1 MTCHRPPLRFVAKI
15 RSVLRRNTSNPFAVD
30 VALAACSLE
39 TERLSGLYESLAM
52 RVANLEAGLQTET
65 QQDPTP
71 QMERT
76 KPMALPKLKSESQ
89 PPNHSGFEGGS
100 KTGWFRILRHMLPHN
115 VRRLLFEHDHFE
127 RMQLEVRRLHDQL
140 GRERLRVKGL
150 VDTAQA
156 VLSKDVPEFP
166 KAIFEATATSKIVIV
181 DVGAQD
187 LVSEEHMYRP
197 LQRAGATYVVGFEPL
212 PDAGST
218 PRRTDPSV
226 AMLDHFV
233 GAGGPAIFHVAQFDP
248 ASSLFKP
255 NMEFL
260 SDFVALPSMCETV
273 SSYEVQ
279 TTRLDDVIEIGDC
292 DFLKIDVQGGELDV
306 LKGAQRLLENVIALH
321 CEVEF
326 APVYQDQPLFAEVDT
341 FLRSIGFE
349 LIDLINAGYNRY
361 QALPGT
367 AASGSRLLWAE
378 ALYFKTPHSLAK
390 KGAQKLLKAAYIAH
404 VNHAMYDLAAHF
416 LAEHDRVTGASTLSR
431 YSADYALWVDRTF
444 S

>member
-1 MTCHRPPLRFVAKI
+1 MTSHRPPLNFVAKI
-15 RSVLRRNTSNPFAVD
+15 RSVLRRNTSNPYAVD

-52 RVANLEAGLQTET
+52 RVANLEADVQAQT
-65 QQDPTP
+65 QQGPTP
-71 QMERT
+71 QMEHT
-76 KPMALPKLKSESQ
+76 KCMVKPMLESES
-89 PPNHSGFEGGS
+89 HSSDQLGFEGGS
-100 KTGWFRILRHMLPHN
+100 KTSWFRVLRHMLPHK
-115 VRRLLFEHDHFE
+115 VRRLLLEHDRYE
-127 RMQLEVRRLHDQL
+127 RMKSEVGRLRDQL
-140 GRERLRVKGL
+140 ICERLREKGL
-150 VDTAQA
+150 ADPGQTVF
-156 VLSKDVPEFP
+156 SKDAPEFP
-166 KAIFEATATSKIVIV
+166 KVIFEATATSKIVIV

-187 LVSEEHMYRP
+187 LVSEEHMYAP

-212 PDAGST
+212 PDSGST

-226 AMLDHFV
+226 VMLNHFV
-233 GAGGPAIFHVAQFDP
+233 GDGGPAIFHVTQFDP

-260 SDFVALPSMCETV
+260 SQFVALPSMCKAV

-279 TTRLDDVIEIGDC
+279 TTRLDDLFEIGDC

-306 LKGAQRLLENVIALH
+306 LKGAQRLLENVIVIH
-321 CEVEF
+321 CEMEF

-349 LIDLINAGYNRY
+349 LIDIVNAGYNRY
-361 QALPGT
+361 QALPGD

-378 ALYFKTPHSLAK
+378 ALYCKSPHLLAK
-390 KGAQKLLKAAYIAH
+390 LGAEKLLKAAYIAH

-416 LAEHDRVTGASTLSR
+416 LAEHDKVTGTSTLSQ
-431 YSADYALWVDRTF
+431 YSADYARWVDRSF